1 VGGSVTLLEP
11 LTSVLQGRP
20 TFRWTTD
27 VRLAENQYFELVFW
41 SVGRDPMNSSFGPAG
56 SIKESSLT
64 VDLDKAADALPNLL
78 QVGQEYQWGILLV
91 ELNPYQRVQYLGGGQ
106 RFRFERSSGGGGGVG
121 DGGAAAQ
128 HRPIRRAGSFYQRHR
143 RIQTNEKRHH
153 HENYSY

>member
-1 VGGSVTLLEP
+1 MPSPTLPPTPAPTPTPALPVGGSVTLLEP

-41 SVGRDPMNSSFGPAG
+41 PVGRDPMNSSFGPAG

-64 VDLDKAADALPNLL
+64 VDLDKAADALPSLL

-106 RFRFERSSGGGGGVG
+106 RFRFERSSGGGGGGG
-121 DGGAAAQ
+121 DGGGGGPA
-128 HRPIRRAGSFYQRHR
+128 P
-143 RIQTNEKRHH
+143 TNTPRG
-153 HENYSY
+153 